1 MVSTCFPDI
10 SLSVFCGLSPTYE
23 SINVGKYHVKMTLMF
38 VMAKIFQ
45 MSNLE
50 NNPIKMIQLIRIYIV
65 YICIGTTGVIH
76 NQGHMVKTRHKSRY
90 FPINQDVRFMF

>member
-1 MVSTCFPDI
+1 
-10 SLSVFCGLSPTYE
+10 
-23 SINVGKYHVKMTLMF
+23 
-38 VMAKIFQ
+38 

-76 NQGHMVKTRHKSRY
+76 NQEHMVKTRHKSRY
-90 FPINQDVRFMF
+90 FAINQDVRFMF